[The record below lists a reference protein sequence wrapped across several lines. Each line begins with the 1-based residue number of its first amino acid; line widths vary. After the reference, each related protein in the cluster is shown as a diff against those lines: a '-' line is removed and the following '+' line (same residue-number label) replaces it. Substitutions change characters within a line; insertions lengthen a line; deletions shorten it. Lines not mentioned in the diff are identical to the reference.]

1 MATVT
6 VQNIVDKAEILLQD
20 TTNVRWSVA
29 ELVDWL
35 NYGQREVVLH
45 KPEASAKNESVLL
58 TANSTKQTIPAL
70 GLSFIRLT
78 RNMGSNGTTPGR
90 AIRIVSREVLDAQ
103 NPDWHT
109 EGAVGYI
116 KHYTFDPL
124 DPKTFY
130 VYPQAPATA
139 LKVEMVYAAAP
150 ANAVLNGNI
159 SIDDIYAN
167 ALLDYV
173 MFRSYSKDAE
183 YAQNGQLAAAYYAS
197 FANSVGLTIKGS
209 LERNPNLVDGGS
221 NPNVLR
227 RAG

>member
-6 VQNIVDKAEILLQD
+6 TQSIIDKAEILLQD
-20 TTNVRWSVA
+20 TTNVRWSST
-29 ELVDWL
+29 ELLDWL
-35 NYGQREVVLH
+35 NDGQREVALH
-45 KPEASAKNESVLL
+45 KPESTATNESFAL
-58 TANSTKQTIPAL
+58 TQNSTKQTIPAL
-70 GLSFIRLT
+70 GLTFIRLT
-78 RNMGSNGTTPGR
+78 RNMGANGLAPGK

-109 EGAVGYI
+109 EISAGYI

-130 VYPQAPATA
+130 VYPKAPATG
-139 LKVEMVYAAAP
+139 LYVEIVYSKAP
-150 ANAVLNGNI
+150 TNASAGSAI
-159 SIDDIYAN
+159 SVDDTYAN

-173 MFRSYSKDAE
+173 MFRAYSKDAE
-183 YAQNGQLAAAYYAS
+183 YAQNGQLAVSYYTS
-197 FANSVGLTIKGS
+197 FANSIGLNTSKA
-209 LERNPNLVDGGS
+209 LERNPNLVDGGA